1 MTISVV
7 VPVYNVERYLPA
19 CLQSIRG
26 QSFSD
31 FEVVC
36 VDDGSTDGSG
46 RILDEVAAID
56 GRLKVLHTDNHG
68 VSHARN
74 LGIKEAMGELM
85 CFVDADD
92 QLMPGALEAIS
103 TAFSDNDV
111 DFIKFSGEAFP
122 QELASPWVIDRIHLD
137 DELIEDD
144 VITLAFLRKS
154 GPYPWNGAY
163 RSAFLKDNGIGFP
176 EDLSLGEDQVF
187 SFHTFMKAD
196 RVLFSSKPLYRYRV
210 GRKDS
215 AIGLSSDDVV
225 DRFAKHQVIMSK
237 IFDLWTENGMM
248 EGEYAHQL
256 LRYCAIFLLVDICE
270 LNDRVG
276 KDRLLSSLKTLLLER
291 FTPDQISDWLEG
303 DGIQEWLLRC
313 CSYSGNP
320 SRFGGLGLY
329 KLLGALYGKRTGINR
344 AKGDLK
350 EYCRG
355 IRDRVLGEPAQSVAK
370 RSEVQARIEEA
381 KKRDDAELDQARR
394 KLDDDVDGSSAGD
407 VQ

>member
-36 VDDGSTDGSG
+36 VDDGSTDASG
-46 RILDEVAAID
+46 RMLDEVAAID
-56 GRLKVLHTDNHG
+56 GRLKVLHTENHG

-74 LGIKEAMGELM
+74 LGIKEATGELM

-137 DELIEDD
+137 DELIEND
-144 VITLAFLRKS
+144 VITLAFMRKS

-163 RSAFLKDNGIGFP
+163 RSAFLKDNGIEFP

-196 RVLFSSKPLYRYRV
+196 RVLFSSKSLYRYRV

-215 AIGLSSDDVV
+215 AIGLTSDDAV
-225 DRFAKHQVIMSK
+225 DRFTKHQAVMSK
-237 IFDLWTENGMM
+237 VFDLWSEGGMM
-248 EGEYAHQL
+248 EGECAHQL

-276 KDRLLSSLKTLLLER
+276 KDKLLRSLKSLLLER
-291 FTPDQISDWLEG
+291 FTPEQISDWLEG
-303 DGIQEWLLRC
+303 DGVQEWLLRC
-313 CSYSGNP
+313 CGYDGNP
-320 SRFGGLGLY
+320 SRFGSLGLY
-329 KLLGALYGKRTGINR
+329 KLLGALYGKRAGVDR
-344 AKGDLK
+344 AKGDFK
-350 EYCRG
+350 ACCRG
-355 IRDRVLGEPAQSVAK
+355 IRDRILGEPA
-370 RSEVQARIEEA
+370 RSATWRFEVQARIEDA
-381 KKRDDAELDQARR
+381 RKRDDAELDQARR
-394 KLDDDVDGSSAGD
+394 ELGEELGSSAGA
-407 VQ
+407 